1 MTKTMIA
8 RQQLLESQLLANLQS
23 ARVVWTPEVRDDLLL
38 RVELR
43 RLKMPSAKARL
54 NTHD

>member
-1 MTKTMIA
+1 VTETKID
-8 RQQLLESQLLANLQS
+8 RQRALESQLLANLQS

-43 RLKMPSAKARL
+43 RLKRQSTEAHL
-54 NTHD
+54 NKYD